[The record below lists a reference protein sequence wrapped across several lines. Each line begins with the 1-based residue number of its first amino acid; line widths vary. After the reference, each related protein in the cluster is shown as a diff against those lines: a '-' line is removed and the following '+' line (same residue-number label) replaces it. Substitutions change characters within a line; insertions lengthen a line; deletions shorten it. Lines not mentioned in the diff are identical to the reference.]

1 MATIFLQHRIDNYDT
16 WKPVYD
22 GDAERRNDAGLT
34 EIGVYRKA
42 GDENLVFLVW
52 VADSIEGFKAMLNSE
67 ELKAKM
73 QEAGVVGEPEVWI
86 AEGM

>member
-22 GDAERRNDAGLT
+22 GDTERRNAAGLT

-42 GDENLVFLVW
+42 GDENLVLLVW
-52 VADSIEGFKAMLNSE
+52 SADSIEGFKTMVDSE

-73 QEAGVVGEPEVWI
+73 QEAGVVSEPEVWI
-86 AEGM
+86 AEAT

>member
-42 GDENLVFLVW
+42 GDEHL
-52 VADSIEGFKAMLNSE
+52 
-67 ELKAKM
+67 EL
-73 QEAGVVGEPEVWI
+73 
-86 AEGM
+86 